1 MVKCLAPEVEC
12 VTAPSVTADAFL
24 WPHLVALGNFASSG
38 NQPIPEPEPLT
49 PSGMFN
55 SFPIEVLRGIHEP
68 FTGLVVL
75 IDIVSNR
82 LQAAHNENL
91 LQSMTGFIAGLLGA
105 KDFGCRTTDDEF
117 VMICPGPAGLGAQR
131 RLNEISEQLW
141 QYQQYGNGTF
151 SLFFSWGGISATESP
166 LSQSLASAIH
176 RMNLINRSRSI
187 LTRNL

>member
-1 MVKCLAPEVEC
+1 MVKCLAPEVEYI
-12 VTAPSVTADAFL
+12 AEPSVTADAFL

-38 NQPIPEPEPLT
+38 NQPVPEPESLM
-49 PSGMFN
+49 PSGMFD
-55 SFPIEVLRGIHEP
+55 SFRLETLRRIHEP

-75 IDIVSNR
+75 IDISNR

-91 LQSMTGFIAGLLGA
+91 LQSMTGFVAGLLGA

-151 SLFFSWGGISATESP
+151 SLFFSWGGIGAPESP